1 MSTNTVDLTATR
13 QVNIFAG
20 KLRSLSQTKEKL
32 VNLTETPEIV
42 EWPKTHYV
50 YVEKIG
56 SFQTNAP
63 EAWQNLH
70 SSVSRI
76 AENNQITGYLSLY
89 KMGPQIYRAGVALA
103 EPPAKLPEGIA
114 YMEFNGGKYSRFVLT
129 GPYSNLGR
137 ATGRVVEL
145 ITETKLPLRDDYFIE
160 NYVND
165 PRTTP
170 EEQLISQILIPTR

>member
-1 MSTNTVDLTATR
+1 LTATR

-20 KLRSLSQTKEKL
+20 TLRPLSQTKEKL

-103 EPPAKLPEGIA
+103 EPPAKLPAGIA

>member
-1 MSTNTVDLTATR
+1 M
-13 QVNIFAG
+13 
-20 KLRSLSQTKEKL
+20 
-32 VNLTETPEIV
+32 NLTETPEIV

-56 SFQTNAP
+56 PFQTNAP

-70 SSVSRI
+70 SSVARI
-76 AENNQITGYLSLY
+76 AEHNQIIGYLSLY
-89 KMGPQIYRAGVALA
+89 KMEPQTYRAGVALA
-103 EPPAKLPEGIA
+103 APPEKLPGGIS
-114 YMEFNGGKYSRFVLT
+114 YLEFNGGKYSRFVLT

-137 ATGRVVEL
+137 ATGRVMEL
-145 ITETKLPLRDDYFIE
+145 VTETKLPLRNDYFIE

-170 EEQLISQILIPTR
+170 EERLISQILVPTL